1 MTSQEYREIVLTHV
15 SSASVLLL
23 WKIQINEVTVCNQIK
38 YKCFLSRLKATQN
51 YKNTSIWIK
60 LSHIL
65 YIPTQKQPAVS
76 VLGMKRSNIITIA
89 LSSLPPPRLL
99 PPAIYSM
106 DSSVL
111 DREDVQVQ
119 ERSCPP
125 EFEHQH
131 LLNL

>member
-1 MTSQEYREIVLTHV
+1 ML
-15 SSASVLLL
+15 
-23 WKIQINEVTVCNQIK
+23 
-38 YKCFLSRLKATQN
+38 
-51 YKNTSIWIK
+51 SIWIK

-65 YIPTQKQPAVS
+65 YIPTQKQPSVS

-119 ERSCPP
+119 
-125 EFEHQH
+125 
-131 LLNL
+131 

>member
-1 MTSQEYREIVLTHV
+1 MVPQ
-15 SSASVLLL
+15 
-23 WKIQINEVTVCNQIK
+23 
-38 YKCFLSRLKATQN
+38 
-51 YKNTSIWIK
+51 

-65 YIPTQKQPAVS
+65 IYVPTQKQPSVS

-119 ERSCPP
+119 
-125 EFEHQH
+125 
-131 LLNL
+131 